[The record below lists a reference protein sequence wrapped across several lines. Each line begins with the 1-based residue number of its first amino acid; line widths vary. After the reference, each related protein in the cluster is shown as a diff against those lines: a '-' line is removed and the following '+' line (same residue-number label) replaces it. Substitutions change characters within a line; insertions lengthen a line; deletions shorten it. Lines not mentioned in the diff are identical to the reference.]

1 MWVLLVSWLSRTPPA
16 TKSASLSEG
25 RRQSRLRQLLGQ
37 APRESLYIVNG
48 KAIGFVQTGADT
60 LQWSSPS
67 STFFYQMSSYE
78 SYGKQVKFLLAYSV
92 LFR

>member
-1 MWVLLVSWLSRTPPA
+1 MA
-16 TKSASLSEG
+16 TRK
-25 RRQSRLRQLLGQ
+25 RLWCI
-37 APRESLYIVNG
+37 PRESLYIVNG

-92 LFR
+92 FFR